1 MRVAREFCKFFGVVN
16 GRIYVIGGCL
26 VDSWFRSSHWAE
38 VFDPVEGEWEAV
50 PSLVDVKEKRM
61 HRRAVIGDKVYAM
74 ADRGRLVYDT
84 KELSWDVVKTEID
97 LGWRRRATVV
107 DGILFCYD

>member
-1 MRVAREFCKFFGVVN
+1 MRVSREFAAAGVVN

-26 VDSWFRSSHWAE
+26 VDSWFRSSHWVE

-74 ADRGRLVYDT
+74 ADRGRLVYYT
-84 KELSWDVVKTEID
+84 KELS
-97 LGWRRRATVV
+97 
-107 DGILFCYD
+107 

>member
-1 MRVAREFCKFFGVVN
+1 
-16 GRIYVIGGCL
+16 
-26 VDSWFRSSHWAE
+26 
-38 VFDPVEGEWEAV
+38 
-50 PSLVDVKEKRM
+50 M

-84 KELSWDVVKTEID
+84 KEMSWDVVKTEID
-97 LGWRRRATVV
+97 LGWRGRAIVV